1 MTRRALLN
9 LLKKRGEM
17 AVESLADELGMTV
30 SGARQ
35 QLAALERDGLVSF
48 TEVRPGP
55 GRPRRVFR
63 LTPAADALYPR
74 AYAELTNELLQYVED
89 ADPALIESIF
99 ERRRQRRIE
108 GALARIEGLDFRAK
122 VAELARILDEDGYL
136 AEWTEQ
142 DDGTFFVTERNC
154 AIFGVAMK
162 YGQACGS
169 ELDFIRKVM
178 TDATVDRV
186 SHMAAGAHSCSY
198 HIRPHVM
205 GSFEPPEATGSG
217 EDLPFHPVH
226 G

>member
-1 MTRRALLN
+1 MPSTSHPVLTALPMTRRALLN
-9 LLKKRGEM
+9 VLKKRGEM
-17 AVESLADELGMTV
+17 PVEGLAHELGITV

-35 QLAALERDGLVSF
+35 QLAALERDGLVSY

-99 ERRRQRRIE
+99 GRRRRRRIQRS
-108 GALARIEGLDFRAK
+108 LARMEGLDFRAK
-122 VAELARILDEDGYL
+122 VAELTRILDEDGYL

-142 DDGTFFVTERNC
+142 DDGSYVVTERNC

-169 ELDFIRKVM
+169 ELDFIRTVLS
-178 TDATVDRV
+178 DATVDRV

-198 HIRPHVM
+198 LIRPH
-205 GSFEPPEATGSG
+205 AA
-217 EDLPFHPVH
+217 
-226 G
+226 